1 VSTAGLHLNDAALA
15 LAIAGE
21 LNSVRPSIIYADPAD
36 ARRFGTD
43 AMATAR
49 RTPRAVSADHWSL
62 LGTAS
67 SASPAMALTLARAE
81 LRGRL
86 AEANVDREAAV
97 QVAVPPALP
106 VAALAPL
113 LGALRADGITV
124 VGFHDAASLT
134 VAALGLQRS
143 TLVVQLGQQHVA
155 AARVVV
161 ESGEARTRA
170 LAVRR
175 GSGAAALQQ
184 AWLQLASEAMVLRT
198 RFDPLHDAT
207 SEQQLFDLLPQAWAS
222 ATATGSATIEL
233 PAAGEPRKIS
243 LATEQFAHRAQSIY
257 RDLLAALQEVR
268 PVGAVD
274 VLLDRALLELP
285 GLRAKLDELRGC
297 RVLTM
302 SPGVAARAASLQQ
315 TMAAADGSVTLQ
327 RGHALWSTPLESPLE
342 LPRSDGTIA
351 AQSPTHLLWEG
362 RVVSLPRGRPIEVG
376 REVDSAGVQVG
387 EGVAGVSRLHCSLQ
401 RDERGVTLQDHSRYG
416 TWLNDQRVV
425 GRVNVLAGDRMR
437 LGDPG
442 IEFGF
447 VAVGEADG
455 PSQG

>member
-21 LNSVRPSIIYADPAD
+21 LHSVRPSVIHADPAD
-36 ARRFGTD
+36 ARLFGSD
-43 AMATAR
+43 AMAVAR
-49 RTPRAVSADHWSL
+49 RTPHAVSVDHWSL
-62 LGTAS
+62 LG
-67 SASPAMALTLARAE
+67 SANPVSPAMALTLARAE
-81 LRGRL
+81 LGRRL
-86 AEANVDREAAV
+86 AEANVDREALV

-106 VAALAPL
+106 VASLAAL
-113 LGALRADGITV
+113 LGALRAEGIIV
-124 VGFHDAASLT
+124 GGFHDAASLT

-143 TLVVQLGQQHVA
+143 TLVLQLGQQHVA
-155 AARVVV
+155 AARVAV

-170 LAVRR
+170 VAVRR

-184 AWLQLASEAMVLRT
+184 AWLQLASEAMVRRT
-198 RFDPLHDAT
+198 RFDPLHDAIC
-207 SEQQLFDLLPQAWAS
+207 EQQLFDLLPQAWAS
-222 ATATGSATIEL
+222 ASATGSATIEL
-233 PAAGEPRKIS
+233 PAAGEPRRIS
-243 LATEQFAHRAQSIY
+243 LAAEQFAQRAQSVY
-257 RDLLAALQEVR
+257 RDLLAVLQEVR
-268 PVGAVD
+268 PVSTVE

-285 GLRAKLDELRGC
+285 GLRTKLDELRGC
-297 RVLTM
+297 RLLTM

-315 TMAAADGSVTLQ
+315 TTPATDGSVTLQ

-342 LPRSDGTIA
+342 LPRPDAAIA
-351 AQSPTHLLWEG
+351 APSPTHLLWEG
-362 RVVSLPRGRPIEVG
+362 RVVSLPRGRRIDMG

-416 TWLNDQRVV
+416 TWLNDQRVL
-425 GRVNVLAGDRMR
+425 GRVNVLAGDRVR

-442 IEFGF
+442 VEFSF
-447 VAVGEADG
+447 VAVGEADA